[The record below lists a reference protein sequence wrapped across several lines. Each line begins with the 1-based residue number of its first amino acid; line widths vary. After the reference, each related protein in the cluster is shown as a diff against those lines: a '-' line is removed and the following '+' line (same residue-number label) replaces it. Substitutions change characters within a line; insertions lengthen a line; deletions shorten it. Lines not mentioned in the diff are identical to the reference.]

1 MKDPKIIGKCIN
13 VILSG
18 ALTIKALTSGLKIA
32 SHSLSTTMNEIIK
45 SATPTRN
52 TAQKDDLT
60 KYAENFDNISES
72 CSSV

>member
-1 MKDPKIIGKCIN
+1 
-13 VILSG
+13 
-18 ALTIKALTSGLKIA
+18 
-32 SHSLSTTMNEIIK
+32 MNEIIK